1 MRFEVKADGTLG
13 PGTVFLDVTSEPAP
27 GIPDGLKLD
36 TAGNLYGTGPG
47 GVWIVS
53 PQGKPLG
60 RIEAPELPAN
70 VAWGNDGRTL
80 YLTARTSIYRVTLN
94 ARGPMPCC
102 PAGAR

>member
-1 MRFEVKADGTLG
+1 
-13 PGTVFLDVTSEPAP
+13 VFLDVTAEAAG

-36 TAGNLYGTGPG
+36 AAGNLYGTGPG

-53 PQGKPLG
+53 PQGKPIG

-70 VAWGNDGRTL
+70 VAWGDDGRTL
-80 YLTARTSIYRVTLN
+80 YMTARTSIYRIRLS

-102 PAGAR
+102 